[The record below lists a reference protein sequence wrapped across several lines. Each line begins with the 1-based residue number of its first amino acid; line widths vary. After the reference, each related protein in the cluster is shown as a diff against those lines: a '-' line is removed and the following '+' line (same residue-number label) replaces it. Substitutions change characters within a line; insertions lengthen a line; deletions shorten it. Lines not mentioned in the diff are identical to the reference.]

1 MQSRSGHDKDIPMIE
16 SEKILSLSSYMPT
29 ADACDDPSLL
39 GRAAARNCGEV
50 LIEELMERGFDRAA
64 IIQGLREAL
73 KAK

>member
-1 MQSRSGHDKDIPMIE
+1 MID

-50 LIEELMERGFDRAA
+50 LIEELVGKGFNKAA
-64 IIQGLREAL
+64 ILQGLREAL
-73 KAK
+73 RNA